1 MFIVISFMVA
11 GVAVGYLFRRYK
23 FTFIHQ
29 LILLLIWLLLFMLGL
44 ELGYEKSIVANIMSL
59 GVDALILAIAATL
72 GSVFLHLYFGK
83 AQKDRIIHLL
93 IIYY

>member
-59 GVDALILAIAATL
+59 GVDALILAITATL
-72 GSVFLHLYFGK
+72 GSVFFAFVLWK
-83 AQKDRIIHLL
+83 STKKTV
-93 IIYY
+93 